1 MRLIVLVIAFLGLIL
16 TIVPSV
22 FVFYGRMS
30 MDINTQLL
38 FIGMIIWFVF
48 APFGMKKKNV

>member
-1 MRLIVLVIAFLGLIL
+1 MRLIVFVIALFGLIL

-30 MDINTQLL
+30 MDMNTQLL
-38 FIGMIIWFVF
+38 FIGMIFWFVF

>member
-1 MRLIVLVIAFLGLIL
+1 MRLSVLLIALFGLIL

-30 MDINTQLL
+30 MDMNTQLL
-38 FIGMIIWFVF
+38 FIGMIFWFVF